1 MRLAPLIAVIASLVV
16 VAGCATASAGWT
28 YAPAPSLTPPPSTA
42 ASAGASAG
50 ASAPTG
56 SGNPTI
62 VTISALGIKYEQ
74 TTLTAPADTPFQI
87 VFENKDAGV
96 PHNVTLH
103 LGGATGAELFKGPV
117 FNGVA
122 TRTYDIPA
130 LDAGAYAF
138 VCIVHPTMIGTLNVE

>member
-16 VAGCATASAGWT
+16 VAACATATAGWT
-28 YAPAPSLTPPPSTA
+28 YAPAPSLTPPPSST
-42 ASAGASAG
+42 ASAG
-50 ASAPTG
+50 ASAPAG
-56 SGNPTI
+56 SGNPTL
-62 VTISALGIKYEQ
+62 VNISASGIKYEQ

-103 LGGATGAELFKGPV
+103 LGDTNGAELFKGEV
-117 FNGVA
+117 FSGIA
-122 TRTYDIPA
+122 TRTYNIPA

-138 VCIVHPTMIGTLNVE
+138 VCTVHPTMIGTLNVE